1 MIISQRLKKY
11 GYVLLEAISGLV
23 FAILGGYIFSF
34 FDKGHITASVINTF
48 LVIFISIIIGIG
60 IVGYFHLRSIEML
73 AYYGKSM
80 VFSFIGLIVFLLIY
94 IIIVSLSFEFLPYYI
109 SSVVM
114 PVILPLI
121 GAVVGFNLL
130 TLKRRHTSTTA

>member
-1 MIISQRLKKY
+1 
-11 GYVLLEAISGLV
+11 
-23 FAILGGYIFSF
+23 
-34 FDKGHITASVINTF
+34 
-48 LVIFISIIIGIG
+48 
-60 IVGYFHLRSIEML
+60 ML

-80 VFSFIGLIVFLLIY
+80 VFSFIGLIVFLPIY

-121 GAVVGFNLL
+121 GAVVGFYLL
-130 TLKRRHTSTTA
+130 TLKRRHMITTA